1 MKFLRVML
9 AAALCAAALAG
20 CGSSEKGGSAYTTD
34 DVNKI
39 AEAGAFSEE
48 LETVDADTA
57 FALYGLADAGLTRE
71 QLTDCAV
78 LRSAGA
84 TCEEAAVLILDSEDA
99 AQTTMTAL
107 DGYIQNQIDTNKDYR
122 CYYMRLCYGLK
133 TLKET
138 LNAIDDG
145 IKIDELT
152 TYWARHSWATVAASL
167 DIPKETIAAALG
179 HGGNTVTDI
188 YIDFDQKKVDE
199 ANRKVLDYVFGAP
212 EKKKRGRPKKA

>member
-78 LRSAGA
+78 LRFCGCVQLRVSGEYPGVCMLA
-84 TCEEAAVLILDSEDA
+84 EI
-99 AQTTMTAL
+99 
-107 DGYIQNQIDTNKDYR
+107 
-122 CYYMRLCYGLK
+122 
-133 TLKET
+133 
-138 LNAIDDG
+138 
-145 IKIDELT
+145 
-152 TYWARHSWATVAASL
+152 W
-167 DIPKETIAAALG
+167 
-179 HGGNTVTDI
+179 
-188 YIDFDQKKVDE
+188 
-199 ANRKVLDYVFGAP
+199 P
-212 EKKKRGRPKKA
+212 EKK

>member
-107 DGYIQNQIDTNKDYR
+107 DGYIDTNKDYR
-122 CYYMRLCYGLK
+122 P
-133 TLKET
+133 E
-138 LNAIDDG
+138 
-145 IKIDELT
+145 E
-152 TYWARHSWATVAASL
+152 
-167 DIPKETIAAALG
+167 IPKLESAWTSARA
-179 HGGNTVTDI
+179 NTVLL
-188 YIDFDQKKVDE
+188 VV
-199 ANRKVLDYVFGAP
+199 ANDLDAAQNAVKG
-212 EKKKRGRPKKA
+212 

>member
-9 AAALCAAALAG
+9 AVALCAAALAG

-34 DVNKI
+34 DVNKR

-122 CYYMRLCYGLK
+122 P
-133 TLKET
+133 E
-138 LNAIDDG
+138 
-145 IKIDELT
+145 E
-152 TYWARHSWATVAASL
+152 
-167 DIPKETIAAALG
+167 IPKLESAWPSAQA
-179 HGGNTVTDI
+179 NTVLL
-188 YIDFDQKKVDE
+188 VV
-199 ANRKVLDYVFGAP
+199 ANDLDAAQNAVKG
-212 EKKKRGRPKKA
+212 